1 MTNTVLLKEKI
12 KNSGLKLSFIAEQ
25 MGLSRCGLYHKVNN
39 LRPFNQYEI
48 EKLCCLL
55 KITSVNEK
63 EAIFFAK
70 NVD

>member
-1 MTNTVLLKEKI
+1 MTNTILLKAKI
-12 KNSGLKLSFIAEQ
+12 KGSGLKLQFIAEGV
-25 MGLSRCGLYHKVNN
+25 GLSRCGLYKKINN

-48 EKLCCLL
+48 EKLCSLL
-55 KITSVNEK
+55 KITSIREK

>member
-12 KNSGLKLSFIAEQ
+12 KSSGLKLSFIAEQ
-25 MGLSRCGLYHKVNN
+25 MGLSRCGLYKKINN
-39 LRPFNQYEI
+39 LSPFNQYEI

-55 KITSVNEK
+55 KITSTCEK

-70 NVD
+70 FVD

>member
-1 MTNTVLLKEKI
+1 MTNTVLLKAKI
-12 KNSGLKLSFIAEQ
+12 KSSGLKLQFIAEQ
-25 MGLSRCGLYHKVNN
+25 MKLSRCGLYKKINN
-39 LRPFNQYEI
+39 LRPFNQFEI

-55 KITSVNEK
+55 KITSAREK